1 MYLRRHRKSGY
12 FVLEDISSKLE
23 SILQRIRGEGRLTES
38 NIQES
43 MNEVRDAL
51 LEADVNFKVVKD
63 FIKKV
68 ERKAIG
74 QTVLKSV
81 RPGQQVIKIVNDELK
96 ALMGH
101 TNVQLKTAGIP
112 PTVIMLCGLQGSGKT
127 TFSGKLAK
135 HFKDKGRLPMLVA
148 ADVYRPA
155 AKEQLRV
162 IAQQVGV
169 PAFISDSNDAVKI
182 CEAAIKASRDKGCDT
197 IILDTAGRLA
207 IDDDLMK
214 ELQAIKKKIKV
225 HEILFV
231 ADGMLGQ
238 DAVNTAKEFAN
249 KITFD
254 GVVLTK
260 MDGDTRGGA
269 ALSIRAIVGKPIKF
283 ISSGE
288 KMGDLE
294 PFHPERIASR
304 ILGMGDVLTFVE
316 RAQQNI
322 DAESAA
328 KMQKKMMKN
337 QFTLQ
342 DFLDQI
348 RQIKKMGPLE
358 DLMKMIPGMSAQM
371 KNIPVDNSAF
381 VRTEAIINSMTKTE
395 RNKPVI
401 INGSR
406 RKRIAMGSGTRV
418 QDVNQLLNQF
428 EQMKKLMKKMGG
440 NKLAGLMPKSLNPL
454 NIGR

>member
-1 MYLRRHRKSGY
+1 M
-12 FVLEDISSKLE
+12 LEDISNKLD
-23 SILQRIRGEGRLTES
+23 SILQRLKGEGRLTES
-38 NIQES
+38 NIKDS
-43 MNEVRDAL
+43 LNDVREAL

-74 QTVLKSV
+74 QSVLKSV
-81 RPGQQVIKIVNDELK
+81 RPGQQVVKIVHDELK
-96 ALMGH
+96 ALMGQ
-101 TNVQLKTAGIP
+101 TAMQMKTAGIP

-135 HFKDKGRLPMLVA
+135 YLKDKGRRPMLVA

-162 IAQQVGV
+162 VSTQVGV
-169 PAFISDSNDAVKI
+169 PIYMDDSTDAVRI
-182 CEAAIKASRDKGCDT
+182 CERAIKESRDKGCDT
-197 IILDTAGRLA
+197 LILDTAGRLA
-207 IDDDLMK
+207 IDDALMK
-214 ELQAIKKKIKV
+214 ELQSIKKAVKA

-238 DAVNTAKEFAN
+238 DAVTTAKEFAN

-254 GVVLTK
+254 GIVLTK

-269 ALSIRAIVGKPIKF
+269 ALSLRAVVGKPIKF

-288 KMGDLE
+288 KMTDLE
-294 PFHPERIASR
+294 QFHPDRIASR
-304 ILGMGDVLTFVE
+304 ILGMGDVLTLVE
-316 RAQQNI
+316 KAQNTI

-328 KMQKKMMKN
+328 KLQKKMMKN

-358 DLMKMIPGMSAQM
+358 DLMKMIPGMGSQM
-371 KNIPVDNSAF
+371 KNIPVDAKAF
-381 VRTEAIINSMTKTE
+381 VKTEAIIQSMTKTE
-395 RNKPVI
+395 RNKPAL

-428 EQMKKLMKKMGG
+428 EQMKKMMKKMGG
-440 NKLAGLMPKSLNPL
+440 MKLSGMMPKGLNPL
-454 NIGR
+454 SFKR